1 MSSALPTV
9 KQWTCGK
16 FAHSLVSPAFCKVNA
31 WGPTQVYHL
40 GQCHPAHADLVEC
53 YQGHPH
59 PLLCDILLYIWKE
72 KVNKIIMKR
81 PHSPK
86 NYIIDS
92 IFGTSIVWGTHSLV
106 LCVLSLFVLTKN
118 LTFNRCLTQKVIIAF
133 SRIKKKR
140 YSPMLVRIT
149 PSMADQMHL
158 LGYCNGFYFAE

>member
-1 MSSALPTV
+1 M
-9 KQWTCGK
+9 
-16 FAHSLVSPAFCKVNA
+16 NA
-31 WGPTQVYHL
+31 RGPTQVYHL
-40 GQCHPAHADLVEC
+40 GQCHPVHADSVEC

-59 PLLCDILLYIWKE
+59 LLLYGILLYIWKE

-81 PHSPK
+81 PHPPQ

-106 LCVLSLFVLTKN
+106 PCVHSLFVLTKN
-118 LTFNRCLTQKVIIAF
+118 LTFNRCLTQKVNIAF

-149 PSMADQMHL
+149 PSMTYQMHL